1 MGTLIPAA
9 VAANGRSYKCRAP
22 ALSPNGEA
30 RSYKK
35 RLNMKNLFNVSG
47 KVALVTGGSRGI
59 DEMIAEGFV
68 TNGVKTY
75 ISSRKSQACDATAA
89 RLSEL
94 GECIS
99 VPADLS
105 TLDGI
110 SALVGN
116 IKDREKRLDILVN
129 NAGATWGAPIE
140 EFPEAAWDKVMDI
153 NVKSPF
159 FLTQALLPLL
169 EKSATPED
177 PARIIMIGSIDGL
190 GVNRLP
196 TFSYGP
202 SKAAVH
208 HLTRTLA
215 SHLAARNIT
224 VNAIAPGPFP
234 SKMMKHTLE
243 TMGEQIKKG
252 VPLKRIGEAADMAGS
267 AIYLSSRASSY
278 VTGVVIPV
286 DGGVIGAAGTL

>member
-1 MGTLIPAA
+1 
-9 VAANGRSYKCRAP
+9 
-22 ALSPNGEA
+22 
-30 RSYKK
+30 
-35 RLNMKNLFNVSG
+35 MKNLFDIAG

-59 DEMIAEGFV
+59 GEMIAEGFV
-68 TNGVKTY
+68 TNGVRTY
-75 ISSRKSQACDATAA
+75 ISARKAEACDATAA

-99 VPADLS
+99 IPADLS
-105 TLDGI
+105 TADGI
-110 SALVGN
+110 SELVDA
-116 IKDREKRLDILVN
+116 IKVREETLDILVN

-140 EFPEAAWDKVMDI
+140 QFPEAGWDKVMDI
-153 NVKSPF
+153 NVKSSF

-169 EKSATPED
+169 ENAASPED
-177 PARIIMIGSIDGL
+177 PARIIMVGSIDGL
-190 GVNRLP
+190 GVNSLP

-215 SHLAARNIT
+215 SHLAARSIT

-234 SKMMKHTLE
+234 SKMMAHALD
-243 TMGEQIKKG
+243 TMGEQIRQG
-252 VPLKRIGEAADMAGS
+252 VPLKRIGEPEDMAGV
-267 AIYLSSRASSY
+267 AIYLASRASSY

-286 DGGVIGAAGTL
+286 DGGIIGAQGTL